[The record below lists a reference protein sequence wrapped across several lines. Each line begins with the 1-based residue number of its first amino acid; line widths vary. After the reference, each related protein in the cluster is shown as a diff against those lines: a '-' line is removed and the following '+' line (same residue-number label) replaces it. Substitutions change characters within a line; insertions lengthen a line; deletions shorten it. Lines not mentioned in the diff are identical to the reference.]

1 MTFEMVVGLNVYSDK
16 VYNLYRASISPLLA
30 KYEGGFRYDFKINET
45 LIAEE
50 SKEINRLFLIFFK
63 NKDLMNSFFS
73 DSEYLKIKEEFFTNA
88 VSSTTIISEYER
100 S

>member
-1 MTFEMVVGLNVYSDK
+1 MIVGLKVNNDK
-16 VYNLYRASISPLLA
+16 VYNQYRASISPLLI

-45 LIAEE
+45 LISEE

-73 DSEYLKIKEEFFTNA
+73 DSEYLKIKEELFKKA
-88 VSSTTIISEYER
+88 VSSTLIISEYER